1 MTLRIAF
8 AGTGWASKVH
18 AKAAQAASEAELVAV
33 VNHRAESRSAF
44 AAEFGIPRQ
53 YQDVASL
60 LADGD
65 IDALIVSTP
74 NYLHAPQTI
83 AALSAGV
90 HVMVEKPMAMNATE
104 AKQMLDA
111 AYRSGACLMLA
122 HCFRFDPEIV
132 WLREQLSLGQVGQI
146 VRTKSYGVHVAWG
159 PAGWFVDR
167 RYAGG
172 GALVD
177 MGIHAIDATRF
188 LLGDPQPES
197 VYARIGT
204 YYKDLE
210 VDDTGVILINW
221 RDGVTSYVESGWWQP
236 HVDGLCAATQ
246 VYGTKGFGQVF
257 PTELVLDA
265 QHGSRVEK
273 VPAGISLDREMHPP
287 QSVYNAQLAHFLA
300 SVREGRQPSPG
311 GEDGVVSMRI
321 LDAAYRSAASGEVV
335 RL

>member
-18 AKAAQAASEAELVAV
+18 ARAAQAASEAELVAV
-33 VNHRAESRSAF
+33 VNHRAESRAAF

-60 LADGD
+60 LADGE

-104 AKQMLDA
+104 AEQMLDA
-111 AYRSGACLMLA
+111 AYRSGAYLMLA
-122 HCFRFDPEIV
+122 HCFRFDPEIA

-159 PAGWFVDR
+159 PAGWFVDK

-265 QHGSRVEK
+265 QDGSRVEK

-300 SVREGRQPSPG
+300 SVREGRQPSPS